1 MKRAIHFIEGYG
13 SILRIIPARKSDREN
28 IISDWKLVGNYLWH
42 AIEEE
47 VNVFGGEKGFRK
59 NKQFA
64 RD

>member
-13 SILRIIPARKSDREN
+13 SILSIFPARKSDEEN
-28 IISDWKLVGNYLWH
+28 IISDWVRVGNYLWH

-47 VNVFGGEKGFRK
+47 VKVFGVEKGFRK
-59 NKQFA
+59 NKQSA